1 MSAPFTRPV
10 WSVETSDL
18 RDIAQKRYDDFVD
31 ALREMVN
38 VDCGSYT
45 PDGVNVIADLCQAR
59 FERWLGRRADA
70 ARARRGAGAAR

>member
-1 MSAPFTRPV
+1 M
-10 WSVETSDL
+10 ETSDL
-18 RDIAQKRYDDFVD
+18 RDIAQKRYGDFVD

-59 FERWLGRRADA
+59 FAIDRKSVV
-70 ARARRGAGAAR
+70 